1 MLFYTYV
8 VRMGSEHENPG
19 RFALDRKKKPF
30 EKTIIFF
37 SDKQFVQ
44 KNKCNLYKKAIF
56 FIQNCCRTPYGV
68 RGFKWFENIRISFL
82 LSRTPYGVRGFKL
95 PLSPSHLSRV
105 RRTPYGVRGF
115 KCLVI
120 ISFILKTC
128 RTPQGM
134 RQFKYRFTISF
145 LSYISEKRICKKVA
159 FFEL

>member
-68 RGFKWFENIRISFL
+68 RGFKFCIDGKRSD
-82 LSRTPYGVRGFKL
+82 K
-95 PLSPSHLSRV
+95 PLSHSVWSAW
-105 RRTPYGVRGF
+105 
-115 KCLVI
+115 I
-120 ISFILKTC
+120 
-128 RTPQGM
+128 
-134 RQFKYRFTISF
+134 
-145 LSYISEKRICKKVA
+145 
-159 FFEL
+159 

>member
-56 FIQNCCRTPYGV
+56 FIQNCC
-68 RGFKWFENIRISFL
+68 
-82 LSRTPYGVRGFKL
+82 RTPYGVRGFKL

>member
-44 KNKCNLYKKAIF
+44 KINAICIKRLYFLYKIAVALRMECVDLSSRMFSPAEEIGCRTPYGVRGFKF
-56 FIQNCCRTPYGV
+56 HEMKHSVFLLCRTPYGV
-68 RGFKWFENIRISFL
+68 RGFKWLI
-82 LSRTPYGVRGFKL
+82 YGFFSKKR
-95 PLSPSHLSRV
+95 

-115 KCLVI
+115 KYI
-120 ISFILKTC
+120 KRKTENFSS
-128 RTPQGM
+128 TASHSVWSAW
-134 RQFKYRFTISF
+134 I
-145 LSYISEKRICKKVA
+145 
-159 FFEL
+159 

>member
-44 KNKCNLYKKAIF
+44 KINAICIKRLYFLYKIAVALRMECVDLSIGKCF
-56 FIQNCCRTPYGV
+56 FRIYGNIVALRMECVDLSFAKYPTLEHLLCRTPYGV
-68 RGFKWFENIRISFL
+68 RGFKWLI
-82 LSRTPYGVRGFKL
+82 YGFFSKKR
-95 PLSPSHLSRV
+95 

-115 KCLVI
+115 KYI
-120 ISFILKTC
+120 KRKTENFS
-128 RTPQGM
+128 T
-134 RQFKYRFTISF
+134 TASHSVWSAWI
-145 LSYISEKRICKKVA
+145 
-159 FFEL
+159 

>member
-44 KNKCNLYKKAIF
+44 KINAICIKRLYFLYKIAVALRMECVDLSNPIDIWNEVGTVALRMECVDLSFAKYPTLEHLL
-56 FIQNCCRTPYGV
+56 CRTPYGV
-68 RGFKWFENIRISFL
+68 RGFKWLI
-82 LSRTPYGVRGFKL
+82 YGFFSKKR
-95 PLSPSHLSRV
+95 

-115 KCLVI
+115 NV
-120 ISFILKTC
+120 
-128 RTPQGM
+128 P
-134 RQFKYRFTISF
+134 KYA
-145 LSYISEKRICKKVA
+145 L
-159 FFEL
+159 

>member
-68 RGFKWFENIRISFL
+68 RGFKYICVCQFGLVNC
-82 LSRTPYGVRGFKL
+82 TGTYDT
-95 PLSPSHLSRV
+95 SP
-105 RRTPYGVRGF
+105 
-115 KCLVI
+115 I
-120 ISFILKTC
+120 WN
-128 RTPQGM
+128 
-134 RQFKYRFTISF
+134 
-145 LSYISEKRICKKVA
+145 A
-159 FFEL
+159 